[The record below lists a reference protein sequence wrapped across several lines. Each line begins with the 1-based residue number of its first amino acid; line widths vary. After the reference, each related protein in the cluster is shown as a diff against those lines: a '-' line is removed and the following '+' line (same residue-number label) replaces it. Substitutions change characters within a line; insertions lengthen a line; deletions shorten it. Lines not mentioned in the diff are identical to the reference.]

1 MRINV
6 SPILIRPGF
15 RISVGPGPYSNADSR
30 EVREEQRGW
39 LNDTFTAIVNVS
51 DETFTA
57 TDPLPRVPTF
67 WVPLIEVSPWG
78 FASLF
83 ALKRILDGLLF
94 SSSES
99 NPSHI
104 YLHCH
109 GGTNRSRA
117 IAQIWLKSLL
127 RTSGGTL
134 DSVPQIPD
142 ARWAIDKNLI
152 EGCLPP
158 HFAEFLAAM
167 NRYPTMSAVGVLN
180 LVNLLDEALTPQVAA
195 TQAPSAQ

>member
-1 MRINV
+1 MRITV
-6 SPILIRPGF
+6 SPILVRPGF
-15 RISVGPGPYSNADSR
+15 RISVGPGPYYNTDSR

-39 LNDTFTAIVNVS
+39 LTDTFTAIVNVS

-57 TDPLPRVPTF
+57 TDPLPLVPTF
-67 WVPLIEVSPWG
+67 WVPLIEVCPWG
-78 FASLF
+78 FTSLF
-83 ALKRILDGLLF
+83 ALKRILDGLFF

-99 NPSHI
+99 KPAHV

-117 IAQIWLKSLL
+117 ITQIWLRSLL
-127 RTSGGTL
+127 RTSGGML
-134 DSVPQIPD
+134 DTVPEIPD

-158 HFAEFLAAM
+158 RFAEFLAAM
-167 NRYPTMSAVGVLN
+167 NRYPTMSAVAVLN
-180 LVNLLDEALTPQVAA
+180 HADLLDEALTPQVAA
-195 TQAPSAQ
+195 SQA